1 MSELEDKFS
10 IALANVETAKALI
23 LHMKA
28 NEKDQEKVNLLAN
41 YNLELLD
48 LKLRLKDMIKHL
60 NKIEGD

>member
-1 MSELEDKFS
+1 MSELEDKLS
-10 IALANVETAKALI
+10 IALANIETAKQII
-23 LHMKA
+23 LHNKA

>member
-1 MSELEDKFS
+1 MSELEDKLS
-10 IALANVETAKALI
+10 IALANIETAKQII
-23 LHMKA
+23 LHGKA